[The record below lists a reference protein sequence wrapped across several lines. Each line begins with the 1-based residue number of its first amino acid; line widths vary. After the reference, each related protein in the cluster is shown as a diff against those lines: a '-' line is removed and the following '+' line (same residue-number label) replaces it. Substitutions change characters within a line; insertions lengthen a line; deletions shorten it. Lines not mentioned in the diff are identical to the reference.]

1 MEEICTYYWKV
12 FIISCRDLVSFNVS
26 LFLKQRWLY
35 QSLSCT
41 HFTHQKFTI
50 SYTSDIYWCS
60 KSAKKIVSSWARL
73 PSRRILFHNTSQ
85 NICSERQAGQIIWQ
99 FWCFKTQA
107 KHAQIWGLL
116 VTWIETSFDGI
127 PTNSSELHFP
137 RKEEILRRFA
147 FSEYLVTLFGIGFKH
162 WTALLNVM

>member
-1 MEEICTYYWKV
+1 MEEICTYYWKD

-35 QSLSCT
+35 HSLSYPL
-41 HFTHQKFTI
+41 HASIIHHLIYKRHLLVFLI
-50 SYTSDIYWCS
+50 S
-60 KSAKKIVSSWARL
+60 KKIVSSWARL
-73 PSRRILFHNTSQ
+73 PCRRILFHNTSQ

-147 FSEYLVTLFGIGFKH
+147 FSEYLVTLYGLGFKH
-162 WTALLNVM
+162 WTALLNVL